1 MSRTTPVTIVVALAL
16 AVAGPVSARAACS
29 AGPYTVEFVQY
40 YSASYP
46 LPPFDQRNETAESI
60 CDIEHS
66 KSGQRICKIKLW
78 GALYEPIVDP
88 DQIFAQFPALIF
100 NHGSGPVPDATFCE
114 VGKYF
119 AERGYI
125 VLIPFRRGQG
135 DPTPNDHLSS
145 GTYAADVLDDFV
157 NDPAH
162 HNTTCTTKDC
172 YTAELLRL
180 QADEEV
186 VFARD
191 YLWFHAR
198 VKKDRNG
205 DAVFAVGGN
214 SWGGAVTV
222 FFNRKDHRQRAVLAF
237 SPASQYWEEV
247 NFAYAAEGWIL
258 GTGLTSRRTLVGALL
273 PAAIDATHPA
283 FYLQAKWDYDTRATI
298 DLAYAHAYGGDD
310 PTHGHRFMASI
321 FPYKKFVF
329 ENGEVDYQSA
339 HTGFIRA
346 TEQWGPSALAFLKLY
361 GVH

>member
-1 MSRTTPVTIVVALAL
+1 MRRTTPVNIVVALAF
-16 AVAGPVSARAACS
+16 AVAAPASARAACS
-29 AGPYTVEFVQY
+29 AGQYTVDIVPY
-40 YSASYP
+40 YSTSYS

-60 CDIEHS
+60 CDIVHS

-100 NHGSGPVPDATFCE
+100 NHGSGDVPDSTFCE
-114 VGKYF
+114 LGKYF
-119 AERGYI
+119 AERGYL

-135 DPTPNDHLSS
+135 DPPNHLST
-145 GTYAADVLDDFV
+145 GTYAGDVLEDFV

-162 HNTTCTTKDC
+162 HDTTCTTKDC

-198 VKKDRNG
+198 VKRDRNG
-205 DAVFAVGGN
+205 FAVFAVGGN

-222 FFNRKDHRQRAVLAF
+222 FFNRKEHRQRAVLAF
-237 SPASQYWEEV
+237 SPAAQYWEDV
-247 NFAYAAEGWIL
+247 DFAYAAGAWVL
-258 GTGLTSRRTLVGALL
+258 GTGLTSGRTPVGALL
-273 PAAIDATHPA
+273 PAAKNAKHPA

-298 DLAYAHAYGGDD
+298 DLAYAHAYGSDD
-310 PTHGHRFMASI
+310 PTHGNRFMASI

-329 ENGEVDYQSA
+329 ETGEVDYQSA

-346 TEQWGPSALAFLKLY
+346 PEHWGPSALAFLKLY
-361 GVH
+361 GVN